1 MSSGPISGGGV
12 LVSGASGLV
21 GGRLLRA
28 LPGGVP
34 VRALTRRPRGH
45 GLPEGVEAV
54 VWDGRELPG
63 GALVGVESVIH
74 LAGEPIFGGVPT
86 PARRA
91 RMVASR
97 VASTDSIVA
106 AMARLPAGE
115 RPGALVCASAVGIY
129 GDRGEDE
136 IGEEAAPATGFL
148 ARLCRDWEAAA
159 AAAEPLGV
167 RVVSLRIGPV
177 LAREGGALSALERL
191 FRLGLGGP
199 VGNGRQWMPWIQAD
213 DLVRL
218 IETVRSD
225 AAARGAVNAVAPRL
239 VRNRDFTRALAAQ
252 LHRPALL
259 RVPAFA
265 LRAALGPLA
274 GELLD
279 SRRVVPARAS
289 ALGFEWRFPDVAS
302 ALAHELRPRE
312 TRAG

>member
-1 MSSGPISGGGV
+1 MSEPAPRRI

-21 GGRLLRA
+21 GARLLRA
-28 LPGGVP
+28 LPEGSA
-34 VRALTRRPRGH
+34 VRALTRRAKGH
-45 GLPEGVEAV
+45 GLPEGVEAA

-63 GALVGVESVIH
+63 QALEGVGSVIH
-74 LAGEPIFGGVPT
+74 LSGEPIFGGLPT

-97 VASTDSIVA
+97 VASTESIVA
-106 AMARLPAGE
+106 AMARLPASD
-115 RPGALVCASAVGIY
+115 RPRTLVCASAVGIY

-136 IGEEAAPATGFL
+136 IAEEVPPATGFL
-148 ARLCRDWEAAA
+148 ARLCQDWEAAA
-159 AAAEPLGV
+159 ASAEPLGV
-167 RVVSLRIGPV
+167 RVVSLRIGLV
-177 LAREGGALSALERL
+177 LAREGGALAALERL

-199 VGNGRQWMPWIQAD
+199 VGHGRQWMPWIHAD

-218 IETVRSD
+218 IETVRSE
-225 AAARGAVNAVAPRL
+225 AEARGAINAVAPRP
-239 VRNRDFTRALAAQ
+239 VRNRDFGRALAAQ
-252 LHRPALL
+252 LHRPAAL
-259 RVPAFA
+259 RAPAFV

-302 ALAHELRPRE
+302 ALAHELRGE
-312 TRAG
+312 G